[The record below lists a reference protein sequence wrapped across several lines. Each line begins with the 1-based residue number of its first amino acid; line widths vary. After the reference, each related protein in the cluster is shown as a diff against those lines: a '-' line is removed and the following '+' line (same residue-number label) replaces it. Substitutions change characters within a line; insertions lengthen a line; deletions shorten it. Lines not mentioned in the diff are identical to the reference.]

1 MVRHRIRVTI
11 RVRVAAGALAAVAAV
26 PALPAPASG
35 APAPKPHP
43 RQWYLTSWQVERAV
57 WPISQGAGVKVAI
70 VDTGVDDGYRLPEM
84 RDGVVLPG
92 VDISE
97 HQEGSDGRFDF
108 NGHGTAMGLLVAARG
123 VGGGAAG
130 LAPRSTILPVK
141 ISTGVDTREG
151 IRWAADN
158 GAKVIN
164 LSVAHVQIGDS
175 CSPQLQDA
183 LNYAIERDVVIVASA
198 GNDGN
203 GDNNTEEPS
212 SCPGVVA
219 VGAVDRSGRP
229 WEKTQRKP
237 YIAVAAPGVDLP
249 LRDYYG
255 EWVASSGT
263 SNAAA
268 LVTGLVALVRA
279 KFPDASAREVV
290 QRVIATARDAGPP
303 GPDETTGYGVID
315 PARALTQQVPAD
327 APNPVFAAYDSLR
340 EQQASKQRRD
350 AILRRLPWIGGG
362 LCVFLGVAAV
372 ALLLGWSIRRDRRAR
387 LAAGG
392 WGRP

>member
-1 MVRHRIRVTI
+1 MTLRERSTRGFGAVS
-11 RVRVAAGALAAVAAV
+11 AGAVLAVLAV
-26 PALPAPASG
+26 PVLPAPAYA
-35 APAPKPHP
+35 APVPKPNP
-43 RQWYLTSWQVERAV
+43 RQWYLTDWQMERAV
-57 WPISQGAGVKVAI
+57 WPVSQGEGVKVAI
-70 VDTGVDDGYRLPEM
+70 VDTGVDDGHNLPEM

-97 HQEGSDGRFDF
+97 HQEGSDGRYDF
-108 NGHGTAMGLLVAARG
+108 NGHGTQMGLLVAARG
-123 VGGGAAG
+123 TGGGAVG
-130 LAPRSTILPVK
+130 VAPRSTILPVK
-141 ISTGVDTREG
+141 ISTGVDTRNG

-164 LSVAHVQIGDS
+164 LSIAHIRIGER
-175 CSPQLQDA
+175 CSPEMQDA
-183 LNYAIERDVVIVASA
+183 LNYAIERDVVIVAGS

-237 YIAVAAPGVDLP
+237 YVAVAAPGASLP
-249 LRDYYG
+249 MRNYYG
-255 EWVASSGT
+255 EWVESNGT
-263 SNAAA
+263 SNSAA
-268 LVTGLVALVRA
+268 LVAGLVALVRA
-279 KFPDASAREVV
+279 RFPDASAREVV
-290 QRVIATARDAGPP
+290 QRVIATARDTGPS

-315 PARALTQQVPAD
+315 PARALTEEVPAD
-327 APNPVFAAYDSLR
+327 APNPVFAAYDALR
-340 EQQASKQRRD
+340 EERESAERRD
-350 AILRRLPWIGGG
+350 ALLGRLPWIGGG
-362 LCVFLGVAAV
+362 LCLALCVGAV
-372 ALLLGWSIRRDRRAR
+372 ALLIVWSVRRDRRAR